1 MLLLQR
7 EDIERVFSM
16 KDAIEAD
23 KEAFALASAQKAV
36 MPLRTTLSATD
47 GTFLFMPSYA
57 EELKYGALKTVN
69 VFPGNAEKDIP
80 VTQGLITLMDG
91 ETGAFAAVL
100 DGTCDGPENGGFGR
114 GGL

>member
-23 KEAFALASAQKAV
+23 KEAFSLASAQKAV

-47 GTFLFMPSYA
+47 GTLCRRI
-57 EELKYGALKTVN
+57 KVR
-69 VFPGNAEKDIP
+69 
-80 VTQGLITLMDG
+80 
-91 ETGAFAAVL
+91 
-100 DGTCDGPENGGFGR
+100 GFKNSKR
-114 GGL
+114 VSRKC

>member
-47 GTFLFMPSYA
+47 GT
-57 EELKYGALKTVN
+57 
-69 VFPGNAEKDIP
+69 
-80 VTQGLITLMDG
+80 
-91 ETGAFAAVL
+91 
-100 DGTCDGPENGGFGR
+100 GP
-114 GGL
+114 